1 MPNIKFNTEVSIT
14 GLITIL
20 ILIVSLTGG
29 WALLSTNVKS
39 NADRI
44 AVLELRTSKAADDD
58 RTAQLELVKTLTELQ
73 TDVRYLRQAVD
84 TFTKQQGV
92 QP

>member
-20 ILIVSLTGG
+20 TLIVSLAGG

-44 AVLELRTSKAADDD
+44 AALELRTSKAADDD